1 MNNLTSEKIVKY
13 YTFIKNNKMINKNKI
28 VFLISICLSFF
39 VISCNTIKSPPNV
52 VLIMVDDLNDYPEI
66 FNGHPQAK
74 TPNIKK
80 LASSGVSFLKAYSND
95 PMCGPSRA
103 SMITGVYPH
112 NSSNFW
118 QESWLKNEVLSNTK
132 TIMEKFKENGY
143 DVIGSGKILHHNKKE
158 IWSEFKH
165 NADYG
170 PVAYKGKHEKGK
182 KGVAHPDVPKPFREI
197 GQIDGSFGPFK
208 NLKNIK
214 IDGEQLSWAYGG
226 SRGYKK
232 FKYNSEEDR
241 DLTPD
246 EINAQ
251 WAEDRLNK
259 LAKSNIDKPF
269 FLAVGFLRPH
279 TPLVAP
285 QKYFDMYPLE
295 DIQLAN
301 ILENDKD
308 DTFRNYDSLIEKDSE
323 SSSSNT
329 LTHKNLKKRWIRMFY
344 DLEESYKDPEE
355 GLRRFTQAYLAC
367 VSAVDDNIGQVM
379 NAIDNSKLKDNTI
392 VVLVSDHGWTM
403 GEKDH
408 VYKNSL
414 WEESTRVPM
423 SIRAPGISK
432 PNSKVEHPVSL
443 IDIYPTLLDLADLD
457 NKTAKNQK
465 GKSLDGHSLRPFLED
480 PDTKDWNGPKGALS
494 VVYSSDKNKNNT
506 ANHHY
511 SLRTKDWRYIIYD
524 SGNEELYN
532 NNSDPKEW
540 NNLLYNKTHPKRN
553 EMVEILKE
561 MTYPMVPNGLKI
573 LNKN

>member
-1 MNNLTSEKIVKY
+1 M
-13 YTFIKNNKMINKNKI
+13 IKNK
-28 VFLISICLSFF
+28 VFF
-39 VISCNTIKSPPNV
+39 VITIFLTFCFISCNNIDTPPNI
-52 VLIMVDDLNDYPEI
+52 VLIMVDDLNDYPEV
-66 FNGHPQAK
+66 FNGHPQSK

-103 SMITGVYPH
+103 SMITGIYPH

-143 DVIGSGKILHHNKKE
+143 NVIGSGKILHHNKKE

-170 PVAYKGKHEKGK
+170 PVAYKGVHERGK
-182 KGVAHPDVPKPFREI
+182 KGIAHPDVPKPFGDI

-208 NLKNIK
+208 NLNNFKK
-214 IDGEQLSWAYGG
+214 DGEQLSWAYGG
-226 SRGYKK
+226 SRGYKE

-251 WAEDRLNK
+251 WAEDRLKK
-259 LAKSNIDKPF
+259 LAKSNDDKPF
-269 FLAVGFLRPH
+269 FLAVGFVRPH
-279 TPLVAP
+279 TPLIAP
-285 QKYFDMYPLE
+285 KKYFDMYPLE

-308 DTFRNYDSLIEKDSE
+308 DTFFHLEDQFETKDRRTRSIESYI
-323 SSSSNT
+323 
-329 LTHKNLKKRWIRMFY
+329 NLVK
-344 DLEESYKDPEE
+344 SYKDPKE
-355 GLRRFTQAYLAC
+355 GLKRFTQAYLAC

-379 NAIDNSKLKDNTI
+379 KVIDNSKLKDNTI
-392 VVLVSDHGWTM
+392 VILVSDHGWTM

-408 VYKNSL
+408 VYKNSP
-414 WEESTRVPM
+414 WEESTRIPM
-423 SIRAPGISK
+423 TIRAPGVSK

-443 IDIYPTLLDLADLD
+443 IDIYPTLLDLAGLD
-457 NKTAKNQK
+457 NKTVKNEK
-465 GKSLDGHSLRPFLED
+465 GKPLDGHSLKPFLEN
-480 PDTKDWNGPKGALS
+480 PNTEKWNGPKGALS

-532 NNSDPKEW
+532 NSSDPKEW

-561 MTYPMVPNGLKI
+561 ITYPMVPNGIKI
-573 LNKN
+573 LNKK

>member
-1 MNNLTSEKIVKY
+1 
-13 YTFIKNNKMINKNKI
+13 
-28 VFLISICLSFF
+28 
-39 VISCNTIKSPPNV
+39 
-52 VLIMVDDLNDYPEI
+52 MVDDLNDYPEI

-80 LASSGVSFLKAYSND
+80 LASSGVSFLRAYSNN

-103 SMITGVYPH
+103 SMITGIYPH

-118 QESWLKNEVLSNTK
+118 QQSWLKNEVLSNTK

-143 DVIGSGKILHHNKKE
+143 NVIGSGKILHHNKKE

-170 PVAYKGKHEKGK
+170 PVAYKGDHKKEK
-182 KGVAHPDVPKPFREI
+182 KGIAHPDVPKPFGEI
-197 GQIDGSFGPFK
+197 GQIDGSFGP
-208 NLKNIK
+208 LKNITNLK
-214 IDGEQLSWAYGG
+214 MDNEQLSWAYGG
-226 SRGYKK
+226 SRGYKE
-232 FKYNSEEDR
+232 FKYNSEDDR

-251 WAEDRLNK
+251 WAEDRLKK
-259 LAKSNIDKPF
+259 LAKSNGDKPF
-269 FLAVGFLRPH
+269 FLAVGFVRPH
-279 TPLVAP
+279 TPLIAP
-285 QKYFDMYPLE
+285 QKYFDMYPLK
-295 DIQLAN
+295 DIQLAD

-308 DTFRNYDSLIEKDSE
+308 DTFRNYDSLIEMDNE
-323 SSSSNT
+323 SSKSNS
-329 LTHKNLKKRWIRMFY
+329 LTHKDLKKRWIRMFY

-379 NAIDNSKLKDNTI
+379 NVIDNSKLKDNTI
-392 VVLVSDHGWTM
+392 VVLVSDHGWTL
-403 GEKDH
+403 GEKEH
-408 VYKNSL
+408 TYKNSP

-443 IDIYPTLLDLADLD
+443 IDIYPTLIDLAGFD
-457 NKTAKNQK
+457 NKTIKNEK
-465 GKSLDGHSLRPFLED
+465 GKSLDGHSLKPFLEN
-480 PDTKDWNGPKGALS
+480 PSTKKWNGPKGALS

-511 SLRTKDWRYIIYD
+511 SLRTKDWRYIIYN

-532 NNSDPKEW
+532 NSSDPKEW
-540 NNLLYNKTHPKRN
+540 NNLLYNKTHPKRD
-553 EMVEILKE
+553 EMIEILKE

-573 LNKN
+573 LNKK

>member
-1 MNNLTSEKIVKY
+1 M
-13 YTFIKNNKMINKNKI
+13 IKNK
-28 VFLISICLSFF
+28 VFF
-39 VISCNTIKSPPNV
+39 VITIFITFCFISCNNIDTPPNI
-52 VLIMVDDLNDYPEI
+52 VLIMVDDLNDYPEV
-66 FNGHPQAK
+66 FNGHPQSK

-103 SMITGVYPH
+103 SMITGIYPH

-143 DVIGSGKILHHNKKE
+143 NVIGSGKILHHNKKE

-170 PVAYKGKHEKGK
+170 PVAYKGVHERGK
-182 KGVAHPDVPKPFREI
+182 KGIAHPDVPKPFGDI

-208 NLKNIK
+208 NLNNFKK
-214 IDGEQLSWAYGG
+214 DGEQLSWAYGG
-226 SRGYKK
+226 SRGYKE

-251 WAEDRLNK
+251 WAEDRLKK
-259 LAKSNIDKPF
+259 LAKSNDDKPF
-269 FLAVGFLRPH
+269 FLAVGFVRPH
-279 TPLVAP
+279 TPLIAP
-285 QKYFDMYPLE
+285 KKYFDMYPLE

-308 DTFRNYDSLIEKDSE
+308 DTFFHLEDQFETKDRRTRSIESYI
-323 SSSSNT
+323 
-329 LTHKNLKKRWIRMFY
+329 NLVK
-344 DLEESYKDPEE
+344 SYKDPKE
-355 GLRRFTQAYLAC
+355 GLKRFTQAYLAC

-379 NAIDNSKLKDNTI
+379 KVIDNSKLKDNTI
-392 VVLVSDHGWTM
+392 VIIVSDHGWTM

-408 VYKNSL
+408 VYKNSP
-414 WEESTRVPM
+414 WEESTRIPM
-423 SIRAPGISK
+423 TIRAPGVSK

-443 IDIYPTLLDLADLD
+443 IDIYPTLLDLAGLD
-457 NKTAKNQK
+457 NKTVKNEK
-465 GKSLDGHSLRPFLED
+465 GKPLDGHSLKPFLED
-480 PDTKDWNGPKGALS
+480 PNTEKWNGPKGALS

-532 NNSDPKEW
+532 NSSDPKEW

-561 MTYPMVPNGLKI
+561 ITYPMVPNGIKI
-573 LNKN
+573 LNKK

>member
-1 MNNLTSEKIVKY
+1 M
-13 YTFIKNNKMINKNKI
+13 IKNK
-28 VFLISICLSFF
+28 VFF
-39 VISCNTIKSPPNV
+39 VITIFLTFCFISCNNIDTPPNI
-52 VLIMVDDLNDYPEI
+52 VLIMVDDLNDYPEV
-66 FNGHPQAK
+66 FNGHPQSK

-103 SMITGVYPH
+103 SMITGIYPH

-143 DVIGSGKILHHNKKE
+143 NVIGSGKILHHNKKE

-170 PVAYKGKHEKGK
+170 PVAYKGVHKRGK
-182 KGVAHPDVPKPFREI
+182 KGIAHPDVPKPFGDI

-208 NLKNIK
+208 NLNNFKK
-214 IDGEQLSWAYGG
+214 DGEQLSWAYGG
-226 SRGYKK
+226 SRGYKE

-251 WAEDRLNK
+251 WAEDRLKK
-259 LAKSNIDKPF
+259 LAKSNDDKPF
-269 FLAVGFLRPH
+269 FLAVGFVRPH
-279 TPLVAP
+279 TPLIAP
-285 QKYFDMYPLE
+285 KKYFDLYPLE

-308 DTFRNYDSLIEKDSE
+308 DTFFHLEDQFETKDRRTRSIESYI
-323 SSSSNT
+323 
-329 LTHKNLKKRWIRMFY
+329 NLVK
-344 DLEESYKDPEE
+344 SYKDPKE
-355 GLRRFTQAYLAC
+355 GLKRFTQAYLAC

-379 NAIDNSKLKDNTI
+379 KVIDNSKLKDNTI
-392 VVLVSDHGWTM
+392 VILVSDHGWTM

-408 VYKNSL
+408 VYKNSP
-414 WEESTRVPM
+414 WEESTRIPM
-423 SIRAPGISK
+423 TIRAPGVSK

-443 IDIYPTLLDLADLD
+443 IDIYPTLLDLAGLD
-457 NKTAKNQK
+457 NKTVKNEK
-465 GKSLDGHSLRPFLED
+465 GKPLDGHSLKPFLED
-480 PDTKDWNGPKGALS
+480 PNTEKWNGPKGALS

-532 NNSDPKEW
+532 NSSDPKEW

-561 MTYPMVPNGLKI
+561 ITYPMVPNGIKI
-573 LNKN
+573 LNKK

>member
-1 MNNLTSEKIVKY
+1 MKKLILLTLITSLIFSTIGCEK
-13 YTFIKNNKMINKNKI
+13 TA
-28 VFLISICLSFF
+28 
-39 VISCNTIKSPPNV
+39 KSPPNI
-52 VLIMVDDLNDYPEI
+52 VLIMVDDLNDSPEI
-66 FNGHPQAK
+66 FNGHPQTK

-80 LASSGVSFLKAYSND
+80 LASSGVSFLKAYSNN
-95 PMCGPSRA
+95 PICGPSR
-103 SMITGVYPH
+103 SSLISGVYPH

-118 QESWLKNEVLSNTK
+118 QQSWLQNEVLSNTK

-143 DVIGSGKILHHNKKE
+143 NVIGSGKILHHNKKE
-158 IWSEFKH
+158 IWSEFEY
-165 NADYG
+165 NTDFG
-170 PVAYKGKHEKGK
+170 PVAYKGQHEKGK
-182 KGVAHPDVPKPFREI
+182 KGISHPDVPKPYRTVRKVGCCNMNG
-197 GQIDGSFGPFK
+197 GQIDGSFGPLKNVK
-208 NLKNIK
+208 NLKM
-214 IDGEQLSWAYGG
+214 DGEQLSWAYGG
-226 SRGYKK
+226 SRGYKE

-251 WAEDRLNK
+251 WAEDRLKK
-259 LAKSNIDKPF
+259 LAKSNDDKPF
-269 FLAVGFLRPH
+269 FLAVGFVRPH
-279 TPLVAP
+279 TPLIAP
-285 QKYFDMYPLE
+285 KKYFDMYPLE

-308 DTFRNYDSLIEKDSE
+308 DTFFHLEDQFETKDRRTRSIESYI
-323 SSSSNT
+323 
-329 LTHKNLKKRWIRMFY
+329 NLVK
-344 DLEESYKDPEE
+344 SYKDPKE
-355 GLRRFTQAYLAC
+355 GLKRFTQAYLAC

-379 NAIDNSKLKDNTI
+379 KVIDNSKLKDNTI

-414 WEESTRVPM
+414 WEESTRIPM
-423 SIRAPGISK
+423 TIRAPGVSK

-443 IDIYPTLLDLADLD
+443 IDIYPTLLDLAGLD
-457 NKTAKNQK
+457 NKTVKNQK
-465 GKSLDGHSLRPFLED
+465 GKPLDGHSLKPFLEN
-480 PDTKDWNGPKGALS
+480 PNTEEWNGPKGALS

-532 NNSDPKEW
+532 NSSDPKEW
-540 NNLLYNKTHPKRN
+540 NNLLYNKTHPKRS
-553 EMVEILKE
+553 EMVEVLKE
-561 MTYPMVPNGLKI
+561 ITYPMVPNGLKV

>member
-1 MNNLTSEKIVKY
+1 M
-13 YTFIKNNKMINKNKI
+13 IKNK
-28 VFLISICLSFF
+28 VFF
-39 VISCNTIKSPPNV
+39 VITIFLTFCFISCNNIDTPPNI
-52 VLIMVDDLNDYPEI
+52 VLIMVDDLNDYPEV
-66 FNGHPQAK
+66 FNGHPQSK

-103 SMITGVYPH
+103 SMITGIYPH

-143 DVIGSGKILHHNKKE
+143 NVIGSGKILHHNKKE

-170 PVAYKGKHEKGK
+170 PVAYKGVHERGK
-182 KGVAHPDVPKPFREI
+182 KGIAHPDVPKPFGDI

-208 NLKNIK
+208 NLNNFKK
-214 IDGEQLSWAYGG
+214 DGEQLSWAYGG
-226 SRGYKK
+226 SRGYKE

-251 WAEDRLNK
+251 WAENRLKK
-259 LAKSNIDKPF
+259 LAKSNDDKPF
-269 FLAVGFLRPH
+269 FLAVGFVRPH
-279 TPLVAP
+279 TPLIAP
-285 QKYFDMYPLE
+285 KKYFDMYPLE

-308 DTFRNYDSLIEKDSE
+308 DTFFHLEDQFETKDRRTRSIESYI
-323 SSSSNT
+323 
-329 LTHKNLKKRWIRMFY
+329 NLVK
-344 DLEESYKDPEE
+344 SYKDPKE
-355 GLRRFTQAYLAC
+355 GLKRFTQAYLAC

-379 NAIDNSKLKDNTI
+379 KVIDNSKLKDNTI
-392 VVLVSDHGWTM
+392 VILVSDHGWTM

-414 WEESTRVPM
+414 WEESTRIPM
-423 SIRAPGISK
+423 TIRAPGVSK

-443 IDIYPTLLDLADLD
+443 IDIYPTLLDLAGLD
-457 NKTAKNQK
+457 NKTVKNEK
-465 GKSLDGHSLRPFLED
+465 GKPLDGHSLKPFLEN
-480 PDTKDWNGPKGALS
+480 PNTEKWNGPKGALS

-532 NNSDPKEW
+532 NSSDPKEW

-561 MTYPMVPNGLKI
+561 ITYPMVPNGIKV
-573 LNKN
+573 LNKK

>member
-1 MNNLTSEKIVKY
+1 MKKLILLTLITSLIFSTIGCEK
-13 YTFIKNNKMINKNKI
+13 TP
-28 VFLISICLSFF
+28 
-39 VISCNTIKSPPNV
+39 KSPPNI
-52 VLIMVDDLNDYPEI
+52 VLIMVDDLNDSPEI
-66 FNGHPQAK
+66 FNGHPQTK

-80 LASSGVSFLKAYSND
+80 LASSGVSFLKAYSNN
-95 PMCGPSRA
+95 PICGPSR
-103 SMITGVYPH
+103 SSLISGVYPH

-118 QESWLKNEVLSNTK
+118 QQSWLQNEVLSNTK

-143 DVIGSGKILHHNKKE
+143 NVIGSGKILHHNKKE
-158 IWSEFKH
+158 IWSEFEY
-165 NADYG
+165 NTDFG
-170 PVAYKGKHEKGK
+170 PVAYKGQHEKGK
-182 KGVAHPDVPKPFREI
+182 KGISHPDVPKPYRTVRKVGCCNMNG
-197 GQIDGSFGPFK
+197 GQIDGSFGP
-208 NLKNIK
+208 LKNVSELK
-214 IDGEQLSWAYGG
+214 VDNEQLSWAYGG
-226 SRGYKK
+226 SRGYKE

-251 WAEDRLNK
+251 WAEDRLKK
-259 LAKSNIDKPF
+259 LAKSNDDKPF
-269 FLAVGFLRPH
+269 FLAVGFVRPH
-279 TPLVAP
+279 TPLIAP
-285 QKYFDMYPLE
+285 KKYFDMYPLE

-308 DTFRNYDSLIEKDSE
+308 DTFFHLEDQFETKDRRTRSIESYI
-323 SSSSNT
+323 
-329 LTHKNLKKRWIRMFY
+329 NLVK
-344 DLEESYKDPEE
+344 SYKDPKE
-355 GLRRFTQAYLAC
+355 GLKRFTQAYLAC

-379 NAIDNSKLKDNTI
+379 KVIDNSKLKDNTI

-414 WEESTRVPM
+414 WEESTRIPM
-423 SIRAPGISK
+423 TIRAPGVSK

-443 IDIYPTLLDLADLD
+443 IDIYPTLLDLAGLD
-457 NKTAKNQK
+457 NKTVKNQK
-465 GKSLDGHSLRPFLED
+465 GKPLDGHSLKPFLEN
-480 PDTKDWNGPKGALS
+480 PNTEEWNGPKGALS

-532 NNSDPKEW
+532 NSSDPKEW
-540 NNLLYNKTHPKRN
+540 NNLLYNKTHPKRS
-553 EMVEILKE
+553 EMVEVLKE
-561 MTYPMVPNGLKI
+561 ITYPMVPNGLKV

>member
-1 MNNLTSEKIVKY
+1 M
-13 YTFIKNNKMINKNKI
+13 IKNK
-28 VFLISICLSFF
+28 VFF
-39 VISCNTIKSPPNV
+39 VKTIFLTFCFISCNNIDTPPNI
-52 VLIMVDDLNDYPEI
+52 VLIMVDDLNDYPEV
-66 FNGHPQAK
+66 FNGHPQTK
-74 TPNIKK
+74 TPHIKK
-80 LASSGVSFLKAYSND
+80 LASSSVSFLKAYSND

-143 DVIGSGKILHHNKKE
+143 NVIGSGKILHHNKKE

-170 PVAYKGKHEKGK
+170 PVAYKGIHVRGK
-182 KGVAHPDVPKPFREI
+182 KGIAHPDVPKPFGDI

-208 NLKNIK
+208 NLNNFKK
-214 IDGEQLSWAYGG
+214 DGEQLSWAYGG
-226 SRGYKK
+226 SRGYKE
-232 FKYNSEEDR
+232 FKYNSEKDR

-251 WAEDRLNK
+251 WAEDRLKK
-259 LAKSNIDKPF
+259 LAKSNDDKPF
-269 FLAVGFLRPH
+269 FLAVGFVRPH
-279 TPLVAP
+279 TPLIAP
-285 QKYFDMYPLE
+285 KKYFDMYPLE

-308 DTFRNYDSLIEKDSE
+308 DTFFHLEDQFETKDRRTRSIESYI
-323 SSSSNT
+323 
-329 LTHKNLKKRWIRMFY
+329 NLVK
-344 DLEESYKDPEE
+344 SYKDPKE
-355 GLRRFTQAYLAC
+355 GLKRFTQADLAC

-379 NAIDNSKLKDNTI
+379 KVIDNSKLKDNTI
-392 VVLVSDHGWTM
+392 VILVSDHGWTM

-414 WEESTRVPM
+414 WEESTRIPM
-423 SIRAPGISK
+423 TIRAPGVSK

-443 IDIYPTLLDLADLD
+443 IDIYPTLLDLAGLD
-457 NKTAKNQK
+457 NKTVKNEK
-465 GKSLDGHSLRPFLED
+465 GKPLDGHSLKPFLEN
-480 PDTKDWNGPKGALS
+480 PNTEEWNGPKGALS
-494 VVYSSDKNKNNT
+494 VVYSSDRNKNNT

-532 NNSDPKEW
+532 NSSDPKEW

-561 MTYPMVPNGLKI
+561 ITYPMVPNGIKI
-573 LNKN
+573 LNKK

>member
-1 MNNLTSEKIVKY
+1 MKKLILLT
-13 YTFIKNNKMINKNKI
+13 
-28 VFLISICLSFF
+28 LISSLFF
-39 VISCNTIKSPPNV
+39 STTVCDETAKSLPNI
-52 VLIMVDDLNDYPEI
+52 VLIMVDDLNDSPEI
-66 FNGHPQAK
+66 FNGHPQTK

-80 LASSGVSFLKAYSND
+80 LASSSVSFLKAYSND

-143 DVIGSGKILHHNKKE
+143 NVIGSGKILHHNKKE

-170 PVAYKGKHEKGK
+170 PVAYKGIHVRGK
-182 KGVAHPDVPKPFREI
+182 KGIAHPDVPKPFGDI

-208 NLKNIK
+208 NLNNFKK
-214 IDGEQLSWAYGG
+214 DGEQLSWAYGG
-226 SRGYKK
+226 SRGYKE
-232 FKYNSEEDR
+232 FKYNSEKDR

-251 WAEDRLNK
+251 WAEDRLKK
-259 LAKSNIDKPF
+259 LAKSNDGKPF
-269 FLAVGFLRPH
+269 FLAVGFVRPH
-279 TPLVAP
+279 TPLIAP
-285 QKYFDMYPLE
+285 KKYFDMYPLE

-308 DTFRNYDSLIEKDSE
+308 DTYRNYDSLIELENK
-323 SSSSNT
+323 SSNSNS
-329 LTHKNLKKRWIRMFY
+329 LTHKDLKKRWVRMFY
-344 DLEESYKDPEE
+344 DLEESYENPKE
-355 GLRRFTQAYLAC
+355 GLKRFTQAYLAC

-379 NAIDNSKLKDNTI
+379 KVIDNSKLKDNTI
-392 VVLVSDHGWTM
+392 VILVSDHGWTM

-408 VYKNSL
+408 VYKNSP
-414 WEESTRVPM
+414 WEESTRIPM
-423 SIRAPGISK
+423 TIRAPGVSK

-443 IDIYPTLLDLADLD
+443 IDIYPTLLDLAGLD
-457 NKTAKNQK
+457 NKTVKNEK
-465 GKSLDGHSLRPFLED
+465 GKPLDGHSLRTFLEN
-480 PDTKDWNGPKGALS
+480 PNTEEWNGPKGALS

-532 NNSDPKEW
+532 NSSDPKEW

-561 MTYPMVPNGLKI
+561 ITYPMVPNGLKI
-573 LNKN
+573 LNKK

>member
-1 MNNLTSEKIVKY
+1 M
-13 YTFIKNNKMINKNKI
+13 IKNK
-28 VFLISICLSFF
+28 VFF
-39 VISCNTIKSPPNV
+39 VITIFLTFYFISCNNIDTPPNI
-52 VLIMVDDLNDYPEI
+52 VLIMVDDLNDYPEV
-66 FNGHPQAK
+66 FNGHPQSK

-103 SMITGVYPH
+103 SMITGIYPH

-143 DVIGSGKILHHNKKE
+143 NVIGSGKILHHNKKE

-170 PVAYKGKHEKGK
+170 PVAYKGVHKRGK
-182 KGVAHPDVPKPFREI
+182 KGIAHPDVPKPFGDI

-208 NLKNIK
+208 NLNNFKK
-214 IDGEQLSWAYGG
+214 DDKQLSWAYGG
-226 SRGYKK
+226 SRGYKE

-251 WAEDRLNK
+251 WAENRLKK
-259 LAKSNIDKPF
+259 LAKSNDDKPF

-279 TPLVAP
+279 TPLIAP
-285 QKYFDMYPLE
+285 QKYFDLYPLE

-308 DTFRNYDSLIEKDSE
+308 DTFFHLEDQFETKDRRTRSIESYI
-323 SSSSNT
+323 
-329 LTHKNLKKRWIRMFY
+329 NLVK
-344 DLEESYKDPEE
+344 SYKDPKE
-355 GLRRFTQAYLAC
+355 GLKRFTQAYLAC

-379 NAIDNSKLKDNTI
+379 KVIDNSKLKDNTI
-392 VVLVSDHGWTM
+392 VILVSDHGWTM

-414 WEESTRVPM
+414 WEESTRIPM
-423 SIRAPGISK
+423 TIRAPGVSK

-443 IDIYPTLLDLADLD
+443 IDIYPTLLDLAGLD
-457 NKTAKNQK
+457 NKTVKNEK
-465 GKSLDGHSLRPFLED
+465 GKPLDGHSLKPFLED
-480 PDTKDWNGPKGALS
+480 PNTEKWNGPKGALS

-532 NNSDPKEW
+532 NSSDPKEW

-561 MTYPMVPNGLKI
+561 ITYPMVPNGIKI
-573 LNKN
+573 LNKK

>member
-1 MNNLTSEKIVKY
+1 MKKLILLTLITSLIFSTIGCEK
-13 YTFIKNNKMINKNKI
+13 TA
-28 VFLISICLSFF
+28 
-39 VISCNTIKSPPNV
+39 KSPPNI
-52 VLIMVDDLNDYPEI
+52 VLIMVDDLNDSPEI
-66 FNGHPQAK
+66 FNGHPQTK

-80 LASSGVSFLKAYSND
+80 LASSGVSFLKAYSNN
-95 PMCGPSRA
+95 PICGPSR
-103 SMITGVYPH
+103 SSLISGVYPH

-118 QESWLKNEVLSNTK
+118 QQSWLQNEVLSNTK

-143 DVIGSGKILHHNKKE
+143 NVIGSGKILHHNKKE
-158 IWSEFKH
+158 IWSEFEY
-165 NADYG
+165 NTDFG
-170 PVAYKGKHEKGK
+170 PVAYKGQHEKGK
-182 KGVAHPDVPKPFREI
+182 KGISHPDVPKPYRTVRKVGCCNMNG
-197 GQIDGSFGPFK
+197 GQIDGSFGP
-208 NLKNIK
+208 LKNVSELK
-214 IDGEQLSWAYGG
+214 VDNEQLSWAYGG
-226 SRGYKK
+226 SRGYKE

-251 WAEDRLNK
+251 WAEDRLKK
-259 LAKSNIDKPF
+259 LAKSNDDKPF
-269 FLAVGFLRPH
+269 FLAVGFVRPH
-279 TPLVAP
+279 TPLIAP
-285 QKYFDMYPLE
+285 KKYFDMYPLE

-308 DTFRNYDSLIEKDSE
+308 DTFFHLEDQFETKDRRTRSIESYI
-323 SSSSNT
+323 
-329 LTHKNLKKRWIRMFY
+329 NLVK
-344 DLEESYKDPEE
+344 SYKDPKE
-355 GLRRFTQAYLAC
+355 GLKRFTQAYLAC

-379 NAIDNSKLKDNTI
+379 KVIDNSKLKDNTI

-414 WEESTRVPM
+414 WEESTRIPM
-423 SIRAPGISK
+423 TIRAPGVSK

-443 IDIYPTLLDLADLD
+443 IDIYPTLLDLAGLD
-457 NKTAKNQK
+457 NKTVKNQK
-465 GKSLDGHSLRPFLED
+465 GKPLDGHSLKPFLEN
-480 PDTKDWNGPKGALS
+480 PNTEEWNGPKGALS

-532 NNSDPKEW
+532 NSSDPKEW
-540 NNLLYNKTHPKRN
+540 NNLLYNKTHPKRS
-553 EMVEILKE
+553 EMVEVLKE
-561 MTYPMVPNGLKI
+561 ITYPMVPNGLKV

>member
-1 MNNLTSEKIVKY
+1 MKKKISY
-13 YTFIKNNKMINKNKI
+13 SFILFFTI
-28 VFLISICLSFF
+28 FLISG
-39 VISCNTIKSPPNV
+39 CNKTQKNSPNI

-80 LASSGVSFLKAYSND
+80 LASSGVSFLRAYSNN

-103 SMITGVYPH
+103 SMITGIYPH

-118 QESWLKNEVLSNTK
+118 QQSWLKNEVLSNTK

-143 DVIGSGKILHHNKKE
+143 NVIGSGKILHHNKKE

-170 PVAYKGKHEKGK
+170 PVAYKGDHKKEK
-182 KGVAHPDVPKPFREI
+182 KGIAHPDVPKPFGEI
-197 GQIDGSFGPFK
+197 GQIDGSFGP
-208 NLKNIK
+208 LKNITNLK
-214 IDGEQLSWAYGG
+214 MDNEQLSWAYGG
-226 SRGYKK
+226 SRGYKE
-232 FKYNSEEDR
+232 FKYNSEDDR

-251 WAEDRLNK
+251 WAEDRLKK
-259 LAKSNIDKPF
+259 LAKSNGDKPF

-285 QKYFDMYPLE
+285 QKYFDMYPLK
-295 DIQLAN
+295 DIQLAD

-308 DTFRNYDSLIEKDSE
+308 DTFRNYDSLIEMDNE
-323 SSSSNT
+323 SSKSNS
-329 LTHKNLKKRWIRMFY
+329 LTHKDLKKRWIRMFY

-379 NAIDNSKLKDNTI
+379 NVIDNSKLKDNTI
-392 VVLVSDHGWTM
+392 VVLVSDHGWTL
-403 GEKDH
+403 GEKEH
-408 VYKNSL
+408 TYKNSP

-443 IDIYPTLLDLADLD
+443 IDIYPTLIDLAGFD
-457 NKTAKNQK
+457 NKTIKNEK
-465 GKSLDGHSLRPFLED
+465 GKSLDGHSLKPFLEN
-480 PDTKDWNGPKGALS
+480 PSTKKWNGPKGALS

-511 SLRTKDWRYIIYD
+511 SLRTKDWRYIIYN

-532 NNSDPKEW
+532 NSSDPKEW
-540 NNLLYNKTHPKRN
+540 NNLLYNKTHPKRD
-553 EMVEILKE
+553 EMIEILKE
-561 MTYPMVPNGLKI
+561 MTYPMVPNGLEI
-573 LNKN
+573 LNKK

>member
-1 MNNLTSEKIVKY
+1 M
-13 YTFIKNNKMINKNKI
+13 KNKI
-28 VFLISICLSFF
+28 FLYFFLFIIIVFISGY
-39 VISCNTIKSPPNV
+39 NKTQKNPPNV
-52 VLIMVDDLNDYPEI
+52 VLIMIDDLNDYPEG

-80 LASSGVSFLKAYSND
+80 LASSSVSFLKAYSND

-118 QESWLKNEVLSNTK
+118 QESWIKNEVLSNTK

-143 DVIGSGKILHHNKKE
+143 NVIGSGKILHHNKKE

-170 PVAYKGKHEKGK
+170 PVVYKGKYERRK
-182 KGVAHPDVPKPFREI
+182 KGISHPDVPKPFRDI
-197 GQIDGSFGPFK
+197 GQIDGSFGP
-208 NLKNIK
+208 LKNVSELK
-214 IDGEQLSWAYGG
+214 VGNEQLSWAYGG
-226 SRGYKK
+226 SRGYKE

-241 DLTPD
+241 SLTPD

-251 WAEDRLNK
+251 WAENRLK
-259 LAKSNIDKPF
+259 QLAKSNSDKPF

-308 DTFRNYDSLIEKDSE
+308 DTYRNYDSLIEAENDI
-323 SSSSNT
+323 SNSNS
-329 LTHKNLKKRWIRMFY
+329 LTHKDLKKRWVKMFY
-344 DLEESYKDPEE
+344 DLKESYKDPKE
-355 GLRRFTQAYLAC
+355 GLKRFTQAYLAC

-379 NAIDNSKLKDNTI
+379 KVIDNSKLKDNTI

-408 VYKNSL
+408 VYKNSP
-414 WEESTRVPM
+414 WEESTRIPM
-423 SIRAPGISK
+423 TIRAPGVSK

-443 IDIYPTLLDLADLD
+443 IDIYPTLLDLAGLD
-457 NKTAKNQK
+457 NKTVKNQK
-465 GKSLDGHSLRPFLED
+465 GKPLDGHSLKPFLEN
-480 PDTKDWNGPKGALS
+480 PNTEEWNGPKGALS

-511 SLRTKDWRYIIYD
+511 SLRTKNWRYIIYD

-532 NNSDPKEW
+532 NSSDPKEW

-553 EMVEILKE
+553 EMVEVLKE
-561 MTYPMVPNGLKI
+561 ITYPMVPNGLKV

>member
-1 MNNLTSEKIVKY
+1 MKKLILLTLITSLIFSTIGCEK
-13 YTFIKNNKMINKNKI
+13 TA
-28 VFLISICLSFF
+28 
-39 VISCNTIKSPPNV
+39 KSPPNI
-52 VLIMVDDLNDYPEI
+52 VLIMVDDLNDSPEI
-66 FNGHPQAK
+66 FNGHPQTK

-80 LASSGVSFLKAYSND
+80 LASSGVSFLKAYSNN
-95 PMCGPSRA
+95 PICGPSR
-103 SMITGVYPH
+103 SSLISGVYPH

-118 QESWLKNEVLSNTK
+118 QQSWLQNEVLSNTK

-143 DVIGSGKILHHNKKE
+143 NVIGSGKILHHNKKE

-170 PVAYKGKHEKGK
+170 PVVYKGKYERRK
-182 KGVAHPDVPKPFREI
+182 KGISHPDVPKPFRDI
-197 GQIDGSFGPFK
+197 GQIDGSFGP
-208 NLKNIK
+208 LKNVSELK
-214 IDGEQLSWAYGG
+214 VDNEQLSWAYGG
-226 SRGYKK
+226 SRGYKE

-251 WAEDRLNK
+251 WAEDRLKK
-259 LAKSNIDKPF
+259 LAKSNDDKPF
-269 FLAVGFLRPH
+269 FLAVGFVRPH
-279 TPLVAP
+279 TPLIAP
-285 QKYFDMYPLE
+285 KKYFDMYPLE

-308 DTFRNYDSLIEKDSE
+308 DTFFHLEDQFETKDRRTRSIESYI
-323 SSSSNT
+323 
-329 LTHKNLKKRWIRMFY
+329 NLVK
-344 DLEESYKDPEE
+344 SYKDPKE
-355 GLRRFTQAYLAC
+355 GLKRFTQAYLAC

-379 NAIDNSKLKDNTI
+379 KVIDNSKLKDNTI

-414 WEESTRVPM
+414 WEESTRIPM
-423 SIRAPGISK
+423 TIRAPGVSK

-443 IDIYPTLLDLADLD
+443 IDIYPTLLDLAGLD
-457 NKTAKNQK
+457 NKTVKNQK
-465 GKSLDGHSLRPFLED
+465 GKPLDGHSLKPFLEN
-480 PDTKDWNGPKGALS
+480 PNTEEWNGPKGALS

-532 NNSDPKEW
+532 NSSDPKEW

-553 EMVEILKE
+553 EMVEVLKE
-561 MTYPMVPNGLKI
+561 ITYPMVPNGLKV

>member
-1 MNNLTSEKIVKY
+1 MKK
-13 YTFIKNNKMINKNKI
+13 
-28 VFLISICLSFF
+28 LILLALIISLFF
-39 VISCNTIKSPPNV
+39 STTGCEETIKSPPNI
-52 VLIMVDDLNDYPEI
+52 VLIMVDDLNDSPEI
-66 FNGHPQAK
+66 FNGHPQTK

-80 LASSGVSFLKAYSND
+80 LASSGVSFLKAYSNN
-95 PMCGPSRA
+95 PICGPSR
-103 SMITGVYPH
+103 SSLISGVYPH

-143 DVIGSGKILHHNKKE
+143 NVIGSGKILHQNKKE
-158 IWSEFKH
+158 IWSEFEY
-165 NADYG
+165 NTDFG
-170 PVAYKGKHEKGK
+170 PVAYKGQHKKGK
-182 KGVAHPDVPKPFREI
+182 KGISHPDVPKPYRTVREVGCCNMNG
-197 GQIDGSFGPFK
+197 GQIDGSFGPLKNVK
-208 NLKNIK
+208 NLKM
-214 IDGEQLSWAYGG
+214 DGEQLSWAYGG
-226 SRGYKK
+226 SRGYKE

-251 WAEDRLNK
+251 WAEDRLKK
-259 LAKSNIDKPF
+259 LAKSNDDKPF
-269 FLAVGFLRPH
+269 FLAVGFVRPH
-279 TPLVAP
+279 TPLIAP

-308 DTFRNYDSLIEKDSE
+308 DTFFHLEDQFETKDRRTRSIESYI
-323 SSSSNT
+323 
-329 LTHKNLKKRWIRMFY
+329 NLVK
-344 DLEESYKDPEE
+344 SYKDPKE
-355 GLRRFTQAYLAC
+355 GLKRFTQAYLAC

-379 NAIDNSKLKDNTI
+379 KVIDNSKLKDNTI
-392 VVLVSDHGWTM
+392 VILVSDHGWTM

-414 WEESTRVPM
+414 WEESTRIPM
-423 SIRAPGISK
+423 TIRAPGVSK

-443 IDIYPTLLDLADLD
+443 IDIYPTLLDLAGLD
-457 NKTAKNQK
+457 NKTVKNEK
-465 GKSLDGHSLRPFLED
+465 GKPLDGHSLKPFLED
-480 PDTKDWNGPKGALS
+480 PNTEKWNGPKGALS

-532 NNSDPKEW
+532 NSSDPKEW

-561 MTYPMVPNGLKI
+561 ITYPMVPNGIKI
-573 LNKN
+573 LNKK

>member
-1 MNNLTSEKIVKY
+1 M
-13 YTFIKNNKMINKNKI
+13 IKNKVFFVKTI
-28 VFLISICLSFF
+28 FLIFCF
-39 VISCNTIKSPPNV
+39 ISCKNIDTPPNI
-52 VLIMVDDLNDYPEI
+52 VLIMVDDLNDYPEV
-66 FNGHPQAK
+66 FNGHPQTK

-80 LASSGVSFLKAYSND
+80 LAFSSVSFLKAYSND

-143 DVIGSGKILHHNKKE
+143 NVIGSGKILHHNKKE

-170 PVAYKGKHEKGK
+170 PVAYKGIHVRGK
-182 KGVAHPDVPKPFREI
+182 KGIAHPDVPEPFGDI

-208 NLKNIK
+208 NLNNFKK
-214 IDGEQLSWAYGG
+214 DGEQLSWAYGG
-226 SRGYKK
+226 SRGYKE
-232 FKYNSEEDR
+232 FKYNSEKDR

-251 WAEDRLNK
+251 WAEDRLKK
-259 LAKSNIDKPF
+259 LAKSNDDKPF
-269 FLAVGFLRPH
+269 FLAVGFVRPH
-279 TPLVAP
+279 TPLIAP
-285 QKYFDMYPLE
+285 KKYFDMYPLE

-308 DTFRNYDSLIEKDSE
+308 DTFFHLEDQFETKDRRTRSIESYI
-323 SSSSNT
+323 
-329 LTHKNLKKRWIRMFY
+329 NLVK
-344 DLEESYKDPEE
+344 SYKDPKE
-355 GLRRFTQAYLAC
+355 GLKRFTQAYLAC

-379 NAIDNSKLKDNTI
+379 KVIDNSKLKDNTI
-392 VVLVSDHGWTM
+392 VILVSDHGWTM

-408 VYKNSL
+408 VYKNSP
-414 WEESTRVPM
+414 WEESTRIPM
-423 SIRAPGISK
+423 TIRAPGVSK

-443 IDIYPTLLDLADLD
+443 IDIYPTLLDLAGLD
-457 NKTAKNQK
+457 NKTVKNEK
-465 GKSLDGHSLRPFLED
+465 GKPLDGHSLKPFLEN
-480 PDTKDWNGPKGALS
+480 PNTEEWNGPKGALS

-532 NNSDPKEW
+532 NSSDPKEW

-561 MTYPMVPNGLKI
+561 ITYPMVPNGIKI
-573 LNKN
+573 LNKK